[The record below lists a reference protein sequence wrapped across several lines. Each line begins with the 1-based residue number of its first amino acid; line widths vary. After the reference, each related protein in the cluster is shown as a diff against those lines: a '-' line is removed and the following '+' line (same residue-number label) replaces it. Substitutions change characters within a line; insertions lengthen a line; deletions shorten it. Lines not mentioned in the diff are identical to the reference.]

1 MSTITAY
8 IRATLA
14 NQTFE
19 EVKQHFEAKNCRVLE
34 DETTYM
40 VISPLENAA
49 LDVLDAVGTIL
60 SKADNRIVC
69 FGFPRTV
76 DVTED
81 PKIDGSIVATEY
93 LGGSLIRAYYHNG
106 SWRLSTNGAIDAYD
120 NFWISKKSIG
130 SLFDEMLCKIYRQ
143 STTFAESPLA
153 ELLNRDYSYQFI
165 LQHPEIHLEM
175 AERPMLFH
183 VGTFDNTAH
192 VYLDD
197 ARAHRLP
204 QPQIVVF
211 NSFSEILT
219 AVKKMDSKS
228 FGFTFTSGANHQTQ
242 HNRYKLLTKSFVQ
255 MQKLIGRTGN
265 LYLRYLE
272 AKAEGVDSQLIQA
285 FPSIRYYAG
294 WVDKSTLTIA
304 KEVVRLYIEKFV
316 KKNHATPI
324 NFYLRPIIAAA
335 HEKYQQ
341 NRVNVSIDTVMK
353 QLLAEHPKRMNFVL
367 NGLGYIKTNDVRLPE
382 STPAAAAAP
391 AAAKAA
397 PKPSPKEEFPELPKK
412 IVVDPPT
419 EQEVAELDQ
428 AIEVDLWNQPYR
440 NILAQLSYEERMYL
454 LRQEFMSFIQAEI
467 EIAWESN
474 VPVYMDM
481 AEQIFFRLN
490 ELDEDDIAMCLEDNT
505 ILIDNIRQLIA
516 EAPMP
521 DPDFF

>member
-1 MSTITAY
+1 MLSIATY
-8 IRATLA
+8 IGATLA
-14 NQTFE
+14 HQPFE
-19 EVKQHFEAKNCRVLE
+19 EIKQHFEAKNCRVLE

-40 VISPLENAA
+40 VISPVDNAA
-49 LDVLDAVGTIL
+49 LDLVDAVGTIL

-76 DVTED
+76 EVNED
-81 PKIDGSIVATEY
+81 PKIDGPIVATEY

-106 SWRLSTNGAIDAYD
+106 KWRLSTNGAINAYD

-130 SLFDEMLCKIYRQ
+130 ALFDEMLCKIYRQ

-153 ELLNRDYSYQFI
+153 ELLNRNYSYQFI

-183 VGTFDNTAH
+183 VGTFDNTAR
-192 VYLDD
+192 VYLDQE
-197 ARAHRLP
+197 RAHRLP
-204 QPQIVVF
+204 QPEIVVF
-211 NSFSEILT
+211 NNFAELST
-219 AVKKMDSKS
+219 AVKKMNNKV
-228 FGFTFTSGANHQTQ
+228 FGFTFCSEADQSTQ
-242 HNRYKLLTKSFVQ
+242 HNRFKLLTKNFVQ
-255 MQKLIGRTGN
+255 MQKLIGRTSN

-272 AKAEGVDSQLIQA
+272 AKAEGVDSELIKA

-335 HEKYQQ
+335 HDKYMFV
-341 NRVNVSIDTVMK
+341 NHVNVSIDTVMK
-353 QLLAEHPKRMNFVL
+353 QLLAEHPKRMNFIL

-382 STPAAAAAP
+382 ASAGPVIAPVAAAAAKP
-391 AAAKAA
+391 A
-397 PKPSPKEEFPELPKK
+397 PKDEFPALPKK
-412 IVVDPPT
+412 VVIEPPT
-419 EQEVAELDQ
+419 EQEVAQLDQ
-428 AIEVDLWNQPYR
+428 GIEEEFWKLPYH
-440 NILAQLSYEERMYL
+440 NILEQLPYEHRMYL
-454 LRQEFMSFIQAEI
+454 LRQEFMPFIQAEI
-467 EIAWESN
+467 DVAWDSN

-490 ELDEDDIAMCLEDNT
+490 ELDEYDIATCLEDDSF
-505 ILIDNIRQLIA
+505 LIDNIRELIH
-516 EAPMP
+516 EAPIP